1 MKYTVYKTTNLIN
14 NKIYIGYHAT
24 ENEYDSYL
32 GSGRIFLKAI
42 KKYGKENFIK
52 EILFTYKTKKEA
64 LEKEKEIVN
73 ENFILSDLNYNCTI
87 GGEGG
92 IGKSNKGRKHT
103 KEAIEKIRLGAK
115 RKCKEETKIKIGNAN
130 RGRKMKEEF
139 VLQNSLL
146 RKKYYEKN
154 SGPRLGVKLSKE
166 TKEKIS
172 MANKGFKW
180 SDRDY
185 SNGKKV
191 INKITGEKY
200 KCAAEAIRALNIPS
214 RTLYRNL
221 KNEKYFLRYE

>member
-1 MKYTVYKTTNLIN
+1 
-14 NKIYIGYHAT
+14 
-24 ENEYDSYL
+24 
-32 GSGRIFLKAI
+32 
-42 KKYGKENFIK
+42 
-52 EILFTYKTKKEA
+52 
-64 LEKEKEIVN
+64 
-73 ENFILSDLNYNCTI
+73 
-87 GGEGG
+87 
-92 IGKSNKGRKHT
+92 
-103 KEAIEKIRLGAK
+103 
-115 RKCKEETKIKIGNAN
+115 
-130 RGRKMKEEF
+130 MKEEF

-200 KCAAEAIRALNIPS
+200 KCAAEVIRVLNIPS